1 MSTGRSDN
9 SFDVIVVGGGHAGCE
24 AAHAAARMGCRTA
37 LVTLS
42 AETIAQMSCN
52 PAIGGIA
59 KGHLVREI
67 DALGGLMG
75 LVTDRI
81 GIHFRVLNRSR
92 GPAVQSPR
100 AQCDRT
106 VYRREMQRALRETP
120 GLVILEGEV
129 SDLLIQDHAVRGV
142 RLSDGRE
149 LLARAVVLTT
159 GTFLRGL
166 IHIGRLTFPAG
177 RLGESPALPLAET
190 LRHIGF
196 RMGRLKTGTPPRLDG
211 RTIDFSQAERQPSDD
226 PPQPF
231 SFLTQKITQPLID
244 CFIVYTTPRSH
255 EVIRRNLE
263 KSALYSGQ
271 IQGIGPRYC
280 PSIEDKIVKFPDKER
295 HQIFLEPEGYYTDE
309 IYPNGI
315 SSSMPV
321 EVQLEFVRTIPGL
334 ERAKFIR
341 PAYAIEYDFV
351 DPTELHPWLE
361 TKRIRGL
368 FHAGQINGTTGYEE
382 AAAQGIMAGIN
393 AALFVRGE
401 DPLVL
406 SRTQAYIGILI
417 DDLVTKGVDEPYRM
431 FTSRAELRLLLR
443 HDNADMRLTE
453 IGYRIG
459 IVSKERYIEFS
470 KKRENIEKIKLYF
483 SNTKITSNTQGF
495 TRFSELTG
503 IRLSEPTLLEKLI
516 CRPEVEAQHVALFLP
531 EALREQ
537 VGEEALRVA
546 VNDLKYAGYIESQR
560 QLAEKLERMEAR
572 AIPED
577 LDFGQISGLS
587 REIVEKLSRIR
598 PRTLGQARRI
608 PGMTPAAL
616 TLLNIHLEMRSRRE
630 RARVTTS

>member
-1 MSTGRSDN
+1 MRAANFDDH
-9 SFDVIVVGGGHAGCE
+9 FDVIVVGGGHAGCE

-37 LVTLS
+37 LITLS
-42 AETIAQMSCN
+42 MDTIAQMSCN

-75 LVTDRI
+75 IVTDRI

-106 VYRREMQRALRETP
+106 VYRREMQRQLRETP
-120 GLVILEGEV
+120 HLSIIEGEV
-129 SDLLIQDHAVRGV
+129 ADLLLADRHIRGV
-142 RLSDGRE
+142 RLADGRRFA
-149 LLARAVVLTT
+149 ARAVVLTT
-159 GTFLRGL
+159 GTFLRGM
-166 IHIGRLTFPAG
+166 IHIGRVTFPAG
-177 RLGESPALPLAET
+177 RLSERPAIELAHT

-196 RMGRLKTGTPPRLDG
+196 RIGRLKTGTPPRLDG

-231 SFLTQKITQPLID
+231 SFTTRAITQPLID

-280 PSIEDKIVKFPDKER
+280 PSIEDKIVKFPDKDR

-309 IYPNGI
+309 VYPNGI

-351 DPTELHPWLE
+351 DPTELYPWLE
-361 TKRIRGL
+361 TKRIKGL

-393 AALFVRGE
+393 AALRVRGE
-401 DPLVL
+401 EPLVL
-406 SRTQAYIGILI
+406 SRSQAYIGILI

-459 IVSKERYIEFS
+459 MIDKDRFIKFS
-470 KKRENIEKIKLYF
+470 RKRENIEMLKRYF
-483 SNTKITSNTQGF
+483 SNTKIKDDAPGW
-495 TRFSELTG
+495 TRFSEATG
-503 IRLSEPTLLEKLI
+503 IRLNEPVVLSKLI
-516 CRPEVEAQHVALFLP
+516 CRPGVEAEHVVFLLP
-531 EALREQ
+531 DALRER
-537 VGEEALRVA
+537 VSSEELRVA

-577 LDFGQISGLS
+577 MDFSEISGLS
-587 REIVEKLSRIR
+587 REIVEKLTRVR

-616 TLLNIHLEMRSRRE
+616 TLLNIYLELRSRRE
-630 RARVTTS
+630 RARA

>member
-1 MSTGRSDN
+1 MRSPSDDR
-9 SFDVIVVGGGHAGCE
+9 FDVIVVGGGHAGCE

-42 AETIAQMSCN
+42 AELIAQMSCN

-75 LVTDRI
+75 IVTDRI

-106 VYRREMQRALRETP
+106 VYRREMQRQLRETP
-120 GLVILEGEV
+120 GLSIIEGEV
-129 SDLLIQDHAVRGV
+129 ADLLIQGRTIRGI
-142 RLSDGRE
+142 RLADGRTFA
-149 LLARAVVLTT
+149 ARAVVLTT

-177 RLGESPALPLAET
+177 RLSEKPSIELAET
-190 LRHIGF
+190 LRRIGF
-196 RMGRLKTGTPPRLDG
+196 RIGRLKTGTPPRLDG

-231 SFLTQKITQPLID
+231 SFTTRAITQPLID
-244 CFIVYTTPRSH
+244 CFIVYTNRKSH

-309 IYPNGI
+309 VYPNGI

-334 ERAKFIR
+334 ERVKFIR

-361 TKRIRGL
+361 TKRIEGL

-393 AALFVRGE
+393 AALRVRGE

-406 SRTQAYIGILI
+406 SRSQAYIGILI

-453 IGYRIG
+453 IGHRLGLI
-459 IVSKERYIEFS
+459 SKDRYVEFS
-470 KKRENIEKIKLYF
+470 KKRRNIETLKRYF
-483 SNTKITSNTQGF
+483 LNTKIKNDTQGWA
-495 TRFSELTG
+495 RFSEATG
-503 IRLSEPTLLEKLI
+503 IRLDEPTILAKLV
-516 CRPEVEAQHVALFLP
+516 CRPEVDAEHVALLLP
-531 EALREQ
+531 DGLREQ
-537 VGEEALRVA
+537 IDREELRVA

-560 QLAEKLERMEAR
+560 QLAEKLERMETR
-572 AIPED
+572 VIPED
-577 LDFGQISGLS
+577 MDFAQISGLS
-587 REIVEKLSRIR
+587 REIVEKLTRIR

-616 TLLNIHLEMRSRRE
+616 TLLNIHLELRSRRE
-630 RARVTTS
+630 RARA

>member
-1 MSTGRSDN
+1 MNAVNFDDR
-9 SFDVIVVGGGHAGCE
+9 FDVIVVGGGHAGCE

-37 LVTLS
+37 LITLS
-42 AETIAQMSCN
+42 AELIAQMSCN

-75 LVTDRI
+75 VVTDRI

-106 VYRREMQRALRETP
+106 VYRREMQRHLRETP
-120 GLVILEGEV
+120 GLSILEGEV
-129 SDLLIQDHAVRGV
+129 ADLITDGREVYGV
-142 RLSDGRE
+142 RLADGRA
-149 LLARAVVLTT
+149 LAARAVVLTT

-177 RLGESPALPLAET
+177 RLSEKPSLQLADT
-190 LRHIGF
+190 LRRIGF
-196 RMGRLKTGTPPRLDG
+196 RIGRLKTGTPPRLDG

-231 SFLTQKITQPLID
+231 SFTTRTIKQPLID
-244 CFIVYTTPRSH
+244 CFIVYTTPKSH
-255 EVIRRNLE
+255 EVIRRNLQ

-309 IYPNGI
+309 VYPNGI

-393 AALFVRGE
+393 AALRVRGE

-406 SRTQAYIGILI
+406 GRSQAYIGILI

-459 IVSKERYIEFS
+459 MISKDRYAEFS
-470 KKRENIEKIKLYF
+470 KKRENIKTIKHHF
-483 SNTKITSNTQGF
+483 WNTKIKGDTPGF
-495 TRFSELTG
+495 ERFREATG
-503 IRLSEPTLLEKLI
+503 IQLNEPTLLAKLV
-516 CRPEVEAQHVALFLP
+516 CRPEVEVEHVAILLP
-531 EALREQ
+531 EALRKG
-537 VGEEALRVA
+537 VDWEELRVA
-546 VNDLKYAGYIESQR
+546 VNDLKYAGYIESQQ
-560 QLAEKLERMEAR
+560 QLAEKLERMETR
-572 AIPED
+572 VIPED

-587 REIVEKLSRIR
+587 REIVEKLTRIR

-616 TLLNIHLEMRSRRE
+616 ALLNIHLELRSRCE
-630 RARVTTS
+630 RARA

>member
-1 MSTGRSDN
+1 MSRWFDQ

-37 LVTLS
+37 LVTLD
-42 AETIAQMSCN
+42 ATLIAQMSCN
-52 PAIGGIA
+52 PSIGGIA

-75 LVTDRI
+75 IVTDRI

-92 GPAVQSPR
+92 GPAVQAPR
-100 AQCDRT
+100 AQCDRAA
-106 VYRREMQRALRETP
+106 YREEMQRWLRQTP
-120 GLVILEGEV
+120 DLDIIEGEAAN
-129 SDLLIQDHAVRGV
+129 LLIENNTIRG
-142 RLSDGRE
+142 LELIDGRRF
-149 LLARAVVLTT
+149 AAQAVILTT
-159 GTFLRGL
+159 GTFLNGL
-166 IHIGRLTFPAG
+166 IHIGQLRFTAG
-177 RLGESPALPLAET
+177 RMSEKPSLKLAAALRE
-190 LRHIGF
+190 IGF
-196 RMGRLKTGTPPRLDG
+196 RVGRLKTGTPPRLDG

-231 SFLTQKITQPLID
+231 SFTTDRIEQPLVD
-244 CFIVYTTPRSH
+244 CFIVYTTPKSH

-271 IQGIGPRYC
+271 ITGIGPRYC

-295 HQIFLEPEGYYTDE
+295 HQIFLEPEGYFTDE

-321 EVQLEFVRTIPGL
+321 EVQLEFVRSIPGL

-351 DPTELHPWLE
+351 DPTELYPWLE
-361 TKRIRGL
+361 TKRVAGL

-393 AALFVRGE
+393 AALRVRGE

-406 SRTQAYIGILI
+406 GRSQAYIGILI

-453 IGYRIG
+453 IGYRLGLI
-459 IVSKERYIEFS
+459 SQERYRLFLA
-470 KKRENIEKIKLYF
+470 KRQKLERLKDFFY
-483 SNTKITSNTQGF
+483 SVRLGPTTPGYEWLSSQ
-495 TRFSELTG
+495 TG
-503 IRLSEPTLLEKLI
+503 ICLSEPVSLAQLVR
-516 CRPEVEAQHVALFLP
+516 RPEVQSRHVLPLLP
-531 EALREQ
+531 EPLRRELRD
-537 VGEEALRVA
+537 GELDVA
-546 VNDLKYAGYIESQR
+546 VNDLKYEGYIESQR
-560 QLAEKLERMEAR
+560 LLAEKLERLEAR
-572 AIPED
+572 RIPED
-577 LDFGQISGLS
+577 LNFAEIPGLS
-587 REIVEKLSRIR
+587 REMREKLTRVR
-598 PRTLGQARRI
+598 PCTLGQAQRI
-608 PGMTPAAL
+608 PGVTPAAIAI
-616 TLLNIHLEMRSRRE
+616 LNLYLDLRSRRE
-630 RARVTTS
+630 RK